1 MSFYQFTKNENKS
14 IIWGLLHEGGV
25 FKDLPNSQIDN
36 VKKQFETTI
45 LSMKPEFDLFFDK
58 NDEGDDDYEQK
69 ASEMITN
76 SNKAVIRKM
85 VEQISVLKVKR
96 PVDVRQPPPVQRVAA
111 VNLPVPPRFGGGG
124 AMAAGIPTKKPKIEE
139 IYRADDLQ
147 KTRMSE
153 LEIRLK
159 EKQSEMDNMLNNK
172 KPEQID
178 FTDKS
183 VSDDK
188 LSSNEMDR
196 LLAEALSSRS
206 RELDTLVPS
215 QGDNSKMPE
224 SVASSVRITTPKRP
238 QESVKKNVSFN
249 ETGNEK
255 IMYSSDVNIGAE
267 VNESVEGA
275 SYDENIGDGNG
286 DGNGNGNDNDSGLSF
301 LSKLKKVSNDAPLL
315 SSHTRH
321 LYNTTPL
328 DDIMAAG
335 AMEDDEEGGYGGVG
349 EGNNHNLGMMGMRI
363 FERRKTDEIAN
374 AGESHKLNE
383 KINIIQ
389 NELQDIKRIQDRILD
404 ILEGKI
410 NH

>member
-1 MSFYQFTKNENKS
+1 MSFYEFTKNDNKS

-25 FKDLPNSQIDN
+25 FRDLPNTQVEN
-36 VKKQFETTI
+36 VKKQFENTI

-58 NDEGDDDYEQK
+58 NDEGDDDYDQK
-69 ASEMITN
+69 AAEMITN

-85 VEQISVLKVKR
+85 VEKISVLKVKR
-96 PVDVRQPPPVQRVAA
+96 PVPSQAPA
-111 VNLPVPPRFGGGG
+111 VNLPIPPRIGGGGG
-124 AMAAGIPTKKPKIEE
+124 ANGIPTKKPKIEE

-147 KTRMSE
+147 KNRMSE

-172 KPEQID
+172 IPEQID

-196 LLAEALSSRS
+196 LLAEALSSRE
-206 RELDTLVPS
+206 RELDKLVPTP
-215 QGDNSKMPE
+215 GDKSKLPE
-224 SVASSVRITTPKRP
+224 SISSSVRIATPKRT

-249 ETGNEK
+249 ETENEK
-255 IMYSSDVNIGAE
+255 IVYSSDVNMGAE
-267 VNESVEGA
+267 VNGGA
-275 SYDENIGDGNG
+275 DVDENM
-286 DGNGNGNDNDSGLSF
+286 NGNELSF
-301 LSKLKKVSNDAPLL
+301 LSKLKKSSGDAQPPSL
-315 SSHTRH
+315 HTRH
-321 LYNTTPL
+321 SYNTTPL

-335 AMEDDEEGGYGGVG
+335 AMDDDDEGDDQ
-349 EGNNHNLGMMGMRI
+349 NLEMRI
-363 FERRKTDEIAN
+363 FERRKTDETAS

-389 NELQDIKRIQDRILD
+389 NEIQDIKRIQDRILNL
-404 ILEGKI
+404 LESKY
-410 NH
+410 NP

>member
-1 MSFYQFTKNENKS
+1 
-14 IIWGLLHEGGV
+14 V
-25 FKDLPNSQIDN
+25 FKDLPNSHVDN
-36 VKKQFETTI
+36 VKKQFENTI

-58 NDEGDDDYEQK
+58 NDEGDEGYEQK

-96 PVDVRQPPPVQRVAA
+96 PVEVRQPPPVKIVAA

-124 AMAAGIPTKKPKIEE
+124 GGGGGAMLAGTPTKKPKIEE
-139 IYRADDLQ
+139 IYRAGDLQ
-147 KTRMSE
+147 KNRMSE

-172 KPEQID
+172 KPENID

-183 VSDDK
+183 VTDDK

-224 SVASSVRITTPKRP
+224 SVASSVRIATSKRP

-249 ETGNEK
+249 DTENEQ
-255 IMYSSDVNIGAE
+255 IVYSNDVNIGAE
-267 VNESVEGA
+267 VNESVEVAG
-275 SYDENIGDGNG
+275 YVYNIGDGDENM
-286 DGNGNGNDNDSGLSF
+286 NENGLSF
-301 LSKLKKVSNDAPLL
+301 LSKLKKAPGDAPPK
-315 SSHTRH
+315 SSHTKYV
-321 LYNTTPL
+321 YNTTPL
-328 DDIMAAG
+328 DDIMAAE
-335 AMEDDEEGGYGGVG
+335 AMEDDEEGGYGGG
-349 EGNNHNLGMMGMRI
+349 CEGNNQNLEMRI
-363 FERRKTDEIAN
+363 FERRKTDETAN
-374 AGESHKLNE
+374 AGEYHKLNE

-389 NELQDIKRIQDRILD
+389 NDLQDIKRMQDRILS
-404 ILEGKI
+404 ILESKI
-410 NH
+410 

>member
-14 IIWGLLHEGGV
+14 IIWGLLHDGGV
-25 FKDLPNSQIDN
+25 FKDLPNSHVDN
-36 VKKQFETTI
+36 VKKQFENTI

-58 NDEGDDDYEQK
+58 NDEGDEGYEQK

-96 PVDVRQPPPVQRVAA
+96 PVEVRQPPPAQIVAA

-124 AMAAGIPTKKPKIEE
+124 GGGGGAMLAGTPTKKPKIEE
-139 IYRADDLQ
+139 IYRAGDLQ
-147 KTRMSE
+147 KNRMSE

-172 KPEQID
+172 KPENID

-183 VSDDK
+183 VTDDK

-206 RELDTLVPS
+206 RELDTLVPY

-224 SVASSVRITTPKRP
+224 SVASSVRIATSKRP

-249 ETGNEK
+249 ETENEQ
-255 IMYSSDVNIGAE
+255 IAYSSDVNMGAE
-267 VNESVEGA
+267 VNESVVSTG
-275 SYDENIGDGNG
+275 YVYNIGDGDENM
-286 DGNGNGNDNDSGLSF
+286 NENGLSF
-301 LSKLKKVSNDAPLL
+301 LSKLKKAPGDAPPQ
-315 SSHTRH
+315 SSHTKYV
-321 LYNTTPL
+321 YNTTPL

-335 AMEDDEEGGYGGVG
+335 TMEDDEEGDDPKL
-349 EGNNHNLGMMGMRI
+349 EMRI
-363 FERRKTDEIAN
+363 FERRKTDETAS

-389 NELQDIKRIQDRILD
+389 NELQDIKRMQDRILS
-404 ILEGKI
+404 ILESK
-410 NH
+410 NNL

>member
-1 MSFYQFTKNENKS
+1 MSFYEFTKNDNKS

-25 FKDLPNSQIDN
+25 FRDLPNTQVEN
-36 VKKQFETTI
+36 VKKQFENTI

-58 NDEGDDDYEQK
+58 NDEGDDDYDQK

-85 VEQISVLKVKR
+85 VEQIGVLKVKR
-96 PVDVRQPPPVQRVAA
+96 PMPPQAPV
-111 VNLPVPPRFGGGG
+111 VNLPVPPRIGGGSVSANG
-124 AMAAGIPTKKPKIEE
+124 MPTKKPKIEE

-147 KTRMSE
+147 KNRMSE

-172 KPEQID
+172 IPEQID

-196 LLAEALSSRS
+196 LLAEALSSRE
-206 RELDTLVPS
+206 RELDKLVPTP
-215 QGDNSKMPE
+215 GDKSKLPE
-224 SVASSVRITTPKRP
+224 SISSSVRIATPKRT

-249 ETGNEK
+249 ETENEK
-255 IMYSSDVNIGAE
+255 IVYSSDVNMGAE
-267 VNESVEGA
+267 VNGEADV
-275 SYDENIGDGNG
+275 DENM
-286 DGNGNGNDNDSGLSF
+286 NGNGLSF
-301 LSKLKKVSNDAPLL
+301 LSKLKKSSGDATPPSL
-315 SSHTRH
+315 HTRQS
-321 LYNTTPL
+321 YNTIPL

-335 AMEDDEEGGYGGVG
+335 AMEDDEEGN
-349 EGNNHNLGMMGMRI
+349 EGNEDNNRNLEMRI
-363 FERRKTDEIAN
+363 FERRKTDETAS

-389 NELQDIKRIQDRILD
+389 NEIQDIKRIQDRILNL
-404 ILEGKI
+404 LESKY
-410 NH
+410 NP

>member
-1 MSFYQFTKNENKS
+1 MSFYEFTKNDNKS

-25 FKDLPNSQIDN
+25 FRDLPNTQVEN
-36 VKKQFETTI
+36 VKKQFENTI

-58 NDEGDDDYEQK
+58 NDEGDDDYDQK
-69 ASEMITN
+69 AAEMITN

-96 PVDVRQPPPVQRVAA
+96 PMPPQAPV
-111 VNLPVPPRFGGGG
+111 VNLPVPPRIGGGGG
-124 AMAAGIPTKKPKIEE
+124 ANGIPTKKPKIEE

-147 KTRMSE
+147 KNRMSE

-172 KPEQID
+172 IPEQID

-196 LLAEALSSRS
+196 LLAEALSSRE
-206 RELDTLVPS
+206 RELDKLVPT
-215 QGDNSKMPE
+215 QGDKAKLPE
-224 SVASSVRITTPKRP
+224 SISSSVRIATPKRT

-249 ETGNEK
+249 ETENEK
-255 IMYSSDVNIGAE
+255 IVYSSDVNMGAE
-267 VNESVEGA
+267 VN
-275 SYDENIGDGNG
+275 GDADVDDNM
-286 DGNGNGNDNDSGLSF
+286 NGNGLSF
-301 LSKLKKVSNDAPLL
+301 LSKLKKSSGDATPPSL
-315 SSHTRH
+315 HTRQS
-321 LYNTTPL
+321 YNTIPL

-335 AMEDDEEGGYGGVG
+335 AMDDEE
-349 EGNNHNLGMMGMRI
+349 EGNEGNEDNNRNLEMRI
-363 FERRKTDEIAN
+363 FERRKTDETAS

-389 NELQDIKRIQDRILD
+389 NEIQDIKRIQDRILNL
-404 ILEGKI
+404 LESKY
-410 NH
+410 NT

>member
-14 IIWGLLHEGGV
+14 IIWGLLHDGGV
-25 FKDLPNSQIDN
+25 FKDLPNSHVDN
-36 VKKQFETTI
+36 VKKQFENTI

-58 NDEGDDDYEQK
+58 NDEGDEGYEQK

-96 PVDVRQPPPVQRVAA
+96 PVEVRQPPPAQIVAA

-124 AMAAGIPTKKPKIEE
+124 GGAMIAGTPTKKPKIEE
-139 IYRADDLQ
+139 IYRAGDLQ
-147 KTRMSE
+147 KNRMSE

-172 KPEQID
+172 KPENID

-183 VSDDK
+183 VTDDK

-224 SVASSVRITTPKRP
+224 SVASSVRIATSKRP

-249 ETGNEK
+249 DTENEQ
-255 IMYSSDVNIGAE
+255 IVYSNDVNIGAE
-267 VNESVEGA
+267 VNEYVVSTGYV
-275 SYDENIGDGNG
+275 YNIGDGDENM
-286 DGNGNGNDNDSGLSF
+286 NENGLSF
-301 LSKLKKVSNDAPLL
+301 LSKLKKAPGDAPPQ
-315 SSHTRH
+315 SSHTKYV
-321 LYNTTPL
+321 YNTTPL

-335 AMEDDEEGGYGGVG
+335 TMEDEEEGDDPKL
-349 EGNNHNLGMMGMRI
+349 EMRI
-363 FERRKTDEIAN
+363 FERRRTDETAS

-389 NELQDIKRIQDRILD
+389 NELQDIKRIQDRILS
-404 ILEGKI
+404 ILERK
-410 NH
+410 NNP

>member
-1 MSFYQFTKNENKS
+1 MSFYEFTKNDNKS

-25 FKDLPNSQIDN
+25 FRDLPNTQVEN
-36 VKKQFETTI
+36 VKKQFENTI

-58 NDEGDDDYEQK
+58 NDEGDDDYDQK
-69 ASEMITN
+69 AAEMITN

-96 PVDVRQPPPVQRVAA
+96 PVPSQAPA
-111 VNLPVPPRFGGGG
+111 VNLPVPPRIGGGSVSANG
-124 AMAAGIPTKKPKIEE
+124 MPTKKPKIEE

-147 KTRMSE
+147 KNRMSE

-172 KPEQID
+172 IPEQID

-196 LLAEALSSRS
+196 LLAEALSSRE
-206 RELDTLVPS
+206 RELDKLVPTP
-215 QGDNSKMPE
+215 GDKSKLPE
-224 SVASSVRITTPKRP
+224 SISSSVRIATPKRT

-249 ETGNEK
+249 ETENEK
-255 IMYSSDVNIGAE
+255 IVYSSDVNMGAE
-267 VNESVEGA
+267 VNGGA
-275 SYDENIGDGNG
+275 DVDENM
-286 DGNGNGNDNDSGLSF
+286 NGNELSF
-301 LSKLKKVSNDAPLL
+301 LSKLKKSSGDAQPPSL
-315 SSHTRH
+315 HTRH
-321 LYNTTPL
+321 SYNTTPL
-328 DDIMAAG
+328 DDIMASG
-335 AMEDDEEGGYGGVG
+335 GMDDDEEGD
-349 EGNNHNLGMMGMRI
+349 EGNEDNNRNLEMRI
-363 FERRKTDEIAN
+363 FERRKTDETAS

-389 NELQDIKRIQDRILD
+389 NEIQDIKRIQDRILNL
-404 ILEGKI
+404 LESKY
-410 NH
+410 NT

>member
-1 MSFYQFTKNENKS
+1 MSFYEFTKNDNKS

-25 FKDLPNSQIDN
+25 FKDLPNTQVEN
-36 VKKQFETTI
+36 VKKQFENTI

-58 NDEGDDDYEQK
+58 NDEGDDDYDKK
-69 ASEMITN
+69 AAEMITN

-85 VEQISVLKVKR
+85 VEQISILKVKR
-96 PVDVRQPPPVQRVAA
+96 PVPSQAPA
-111 VNLPVPPRFGGGG
+111 VNLPVPPRIGGGG
-124 AMAAGIPTKKPKIEE
+124 GGSVSANGLPTKKPKIEE

-147 KTRMSE
+147 KNRMSE

-188 LSSNEMDR
+188 LSSNEMER
-196 LLAEALSSRS
+196 LLAEALSSRE
-206 RELDTLVPS
+206 RELDTLVPTP
-215 QGDNSKMPE
+215 GDKVKLPE
-224 SVASSVRITTPKRP
+224 SISSSVRIATPKRP

-249 ETGNEK
+249 ETENEQ
-255 IMYSSDVNIGAE
+255 IVYSSDVNIGVE
-267 VNESVEGA
+267 VNGA
-275 SYDENIGDGNG
+275 KNVDENMNE
-286 DGNGNGNDNDSGLSF
+286 NGLSF
-301 LSKLKKVSNDAPLL
+301 LAKLKKSSGDVPPQL
-315 SSHTRH
+315 SHTRH
-321 LYNTTPL
+321 SYNTTPL

-335 AMEDDEEGGYGGVG
+335 AMEDDDECDEGGRDDR
-349 EGNNHNLGMMGMRI
+349 NLEMRI
-363 FERRKTDEIAN
+363 FERRKTDETAS

-389 NELQDIKRIQDRILD
+389 NEIQDIKRIQDRILN
-404 ILEGKI
+404 ILESKI
-410 NH
+410 SSLI

>member
-1 MSFYQFTKNENKS
+1 MSFYEFTKNDNKS

-25 FKDLPNSQIDN
+25 FRDLPNTQVEN
-36 VKKQFETTI
+36 VKKQFENTI

-85 VEQISVLKVKR
+85 VEQIGVLKVKR
-96 PVDVRQPPPVQRVAA
+96 PMPPQAPV
-111 VNLPVPPRFGGGG
+111 VNLPVPPRIGGGGGGGGGGG
-124 AMAAGIPTKKPKIEE
+124 ANGIPTKKPKIEE

-147 KTRMSE
+147 KNRMSE

-172 KPEQID
+172 IPEQID

-196 LLAEALSSRS
+196 LLAEALSSRE
-206 RELDTLVPS
+206 RELDKLVPTP
-215 QGDNSKMPE
+215 GDKVKLPE
-224 SVASSVRITTPKRP
+224 SISSSVRIATPKRP
-238 QESVKKNVSFN
+238 QESGKKNVSFN
-249 ETGNEK
+249 ETENEK
-255 IMYSSDVNIGAE
+255 IVYSSDVNMGAE
-267 VNESVEGA
+267 VNEATDV
-275 SYDENIGDGNG
+275 DENM
-286 DGNGNGNDNDSGLSF
+286 NGNELSF
-301 LSKLKKVSNDAPLL
+301 LSKLKKSSGDATPPSL
-315 SSHTRH
+315 HTRH
-321 LYNTTPL
+321 SYNSTPL

-335 AMEDDEEGGYGGVG
+335 AMDDEE
-349 EGNNHNLGMMGMRI
+349 EGNEGNEDNNRNLEMRI
-363 FERRKTDEIAN
+363 FERRKTDETAS

-389 NELQDIKRIQDRILD
+389 NEIQDIKRIQDRILNL
-404 ILEGKI
+404 LESKY
-410 NH
+410 NS

>member
-1 MSFYQFTKNENKS
+1 MSFYEFTKNDNKS

-25 FKDLPNSQIDN
+25 FRDLPNTQVEN
-36 VKKQFETTI
+36 VKKQFENTI

-58 NDEGDDDYEQK
+58 NDEGDDDYDQK
-69 ASEMITN
+69 AAEMITN

-85 VEQISVLKVKR
+85 VEKISVLKVKR
-96 PVDVRQPPPVQRVAA
+96 PVPSQAPA
-111 VNLPVPPRFGGGG
+111 VNLPIPPRIGGGGG
-124 AMAAGIPTKKPKIEE
+124 ANGIPTKKPKIEE

-147 KTRMSE
+147 KNRMSE

-172 KPEQID
+172 IPEQID

-196 LLAEALSSRS
+196 LLAEALSSRE
-206 RELDTLVPS
+206 RELDKLVPTP
-215 QGDNSKMPE
+215 GDKSKLPE
-224 SVASSVRITTPKRP
+224 SISSSVRIATPKRT

-286 DGNGNGNDNDSGLSF
+286 DGNGNGNDNDSGLLF

-389 NELQDIKRIQDRILD
+389 NEIQDIRRIQDRILNL
-404 ILEGKI
+404 LESKY
-410 NH
+410 NT